1 MGIRTVKLVL
11 ETPVKLRVK
20 DITESEMM
28 SLTNVLKYRDNVI
41 EEQMR
46 RMKKNPFFIKQYGKE
61 VFHEMLA
68 DLQAQLYKS
77 LLFQDEEGYFTL
89 PGMLQRLQRDFT
101 VEFEN
106 QVYYPDFELIPWN
119 KMPDF
124 EPFYYQTK
132 TVDLF
137 GENFHS
143 HAEIATGLGK
153 SHIAVLLVKMTG
165 LPTII
170 STPTIGLARS
180 MYKELCER
188 FGKRKVGMF
197 GGSKKEIGK
206 DILVCVGK
214 SLSMVKDEHIKKFEK
229 YKVFISDESHTL
241 PAAQFNYFCH
251 TVLGHVPY
259 RWFLSATQERN
270 DGKDLL
276 LEGII
281 GKKVYEMT
289 IQEGQEK
296 GYLAKLNT
304 LIFDVPS
311 YSAYTNSNN
320 TVKMNQ
326 SHFFKNNFILDIIA
340 QVVPDALAA
349 GMPTLILIDEHEQEL
364 LIRNRIG
371 PVYAYARGG
380 SDTDQICRDFNAGK
394 IMCVVGTSAVSTG
407 TNFKPVRLT
416 VNWQAG
422 KAETKFKQGVI
433 GRSTRID
440 KETGKTECK
449 LIDFRVNNVP
459 MLKRHGNARIK
470 LYEQVGPVQI
480 LEYRT

>member
-1 MGIRTVKLVL
+1 MKLIL
-11 ETPVKLRVK
+11 QTPVKLR
-20 DITESEMM
+20 IQNASEAEVMT
-28 SLTNVLKYRDNVI
+28 LQNVLKYRDATVDEKI
-41 EEQMR
+41 R
-46 RMKKNPFFIKQYGKE
+46 RLKKNPFYIKQYGKE
-61 VFHEMLA
+61 RFHEMLA
-68 DLQAQLYKS
+68 DLEEELYKS
-77 LLFQDEEGYFTL
+77 LLYEDEEGYYTL
-89 PGMLQRLQRDFT
+89 PGVLSRLQREFQ

-106 QVYYPDFELIPWN
+106 QVYYPDFQLIPWDRI
-119 KMPDF
+119 PDF
-124 EPFYYQTK
+124 DPYDYQDK
-132 TVDLF
+132 AVEGML
-137 GENFHS
+137 NSPHS
-143 HAEIATGLGK
+143 HVEIATGLGK
-153 SHIAVLLVKMTG
+153 SHIAVLLVKATG

-170 STPTIGLARS
+170 STPTIGLAKS
-180 MYKELCER
+180 MYNDLCR
-188 FGKRKVGMF
+188 YFGKRKVGMF

-214 SLSMVKDEHIKKFEK
+214 SLALVKDEEKLDKFKK
-229 YKVFISDESHTL
+229 YQVFISDESHTL
-241 PAAQFNYFCH
+241 PANQFNYFCH
-251 TVLGHVPY
+251 SVLGHCPY

-281 GKKVYEMT
+281 GKNVYSMT

-304 LIFDVPS
+304 LVFDVPS

-326 SHFFKNNFILDIIA
+326 SHFYRNNFILDIIA
-340 QVVPDALAA
+340 QMVPDALAQ
-349 GMPTLILIDEHEQEL
+349 GLPTLILIDEHEQEL
-364 LIRNRIG
+364 ALRNRIG

-380 SDTDQICRDFNAGK
+380 ADTDQICQDFNAGK

-416 VNWQAG
+416 INWQGG

-449 LIDFRVNNVP
+449 LVDFRVNNVP

-470 LYEQVGPVQI
+470 LLKEVGPVQI